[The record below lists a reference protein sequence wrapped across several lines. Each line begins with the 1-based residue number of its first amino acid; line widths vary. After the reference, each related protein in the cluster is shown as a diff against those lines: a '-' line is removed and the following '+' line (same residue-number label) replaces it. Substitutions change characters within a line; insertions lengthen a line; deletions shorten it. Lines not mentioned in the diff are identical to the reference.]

1 MDDPTRDQEKE
12 LSISE
17 QGQKR
22 CEAESKKAKAER
34 LREGE
39 DGLSS
44 LYSSM
49 TEGVGLA
56 NHAILMRKDGTELP
70 IDDSGA
76 PIRNQNG
83 ETVGAVLVFR
93 DITERRRNEEV
104 LRKSHEELELR
115 VRERTAE
122 LVKVNE
128 MLRMEIEERK
138 RMEEDL
144 ANANKELES
153 FNYTVSHDLRAPLR
167 AINGFSQI
175 LFNKFQDMFDVEGR
189 EYVEIIRSECNRMG
203 KMISDLLDL
212 SRLSRKEIDREEV
225 DMSDMVE
232 SIAVEL
238 QRMEPERRV
247 HFVIQPGIRANGDR
261 VLLRSVLE
269 NLINNSWKFTS
280 NHPEA
285 RIEFGV
291 SDQDGRRRYFVRD
304 DGAGFDMLYANKL
317 FGIFQRLH
325 GVDEFQGNG
334 IGLAIIERIIHHHGG
349 KVWAEGA
356 VDKGATFYFT
366 IS

>member
-1 MDDPTRDQEKE
+1 
-12 LSISE
+12 
-17 QGQKR
+17 
-22 CEAESKKAKAER
+22 
-34 LREGE
+34 
-39 DGLSS
+39 
-44 LYSSM
+44 
-49 TEGVGLA
+49 
-56 NHAILMRKDGTELP
+56 
-70 IDDSGA
+70 
-76 PIRNQNG
+76 
-83 ETVGAVLVFR
+83 
-93 DITERRRNEEV
+93 
-104 LRKSHEELELR
+104 
-115 VRERTAE
+115 
-122 LVKVNE
+122 
-128 MLRMEIEERK
+128 
-138 RMEEDL
+138 
-144 ANANKELES
+144 
-153 FNYTVSHDLRAPLR
+153 
-167 AINGFSQI
+167 
-175 LFNKFQDMFDVEGR
+175 
-189 EYVEIIRSECNRMG
+189 
-203 KMISDLLDL
+203 
-212 SRLSRKEIDREEV
+212 
-225 DMSDMVE
+225 
-232 SIAVEL
+232 
-238 QRMEPERRV
+238 MEPERRV